1 MNILNCDDIFGRIAP
16 PYLKPENILQY
27 CLINDKLFIKIV
39 ICKFSLSSLDSDQ
52 YSDMTDSDADKKRR
66 GLRRGQR
73 QQVNYRETSESSDNS
88 RTSTSRVKVK
98 PRGRPRKEHLS
109 SDYSD
114 GQLRLHLQCHFF
126 CCLIE
131 PTVPFSFSFSVGVFQ
146 RLG

>member
-1 MNILNCDDIFGRIAP
+1 M
-16 PYLKPENILQY
+16 
-27 CLINDKLFIKIV
+27 
-39 ICKFSLSSLDSDQ
+39 CKFPMLSPDSDQ

-88 RTSTSRVKVK
+88 RASATRVKVK

-114 GQLRLHLQCHFF
+114 GQS
-126 CCLIE
+126 
-131 PTVPFSFSFSVGVFQ
+131 PSASFRF
-146 RLG
+146 